1 MEEVRY
7 SKGKITT
14 ACGVLLPNT
23 VCSNHLRRKRII
35 CMLESDRKKGAMT
48 YAEVVMQLRVA
59 DTTLLEKWGLRGCA
73 ACAADPRR
81 LRAVAAS
88 ILQPAPSRS
97 RS

>member
-14 ACGVLLPNT
+14 ACGMLLLK
-23 VCSNHLRRKRII
+23 VCSNHLGRKRII

-48 YAEVVMQLRVA
+48 YAEVVMQLCVA

-73 ACAADPRR
+73 AYAADPRR